1 MYVVLTSIPIDPA
14 RRTEA
19 LELVAELAEQSRAEP
34 GVVAY
39 HATTDVVDPNVV
51 RFVERYEDV
60 AALETHTETGH
71 YERFTDR
78 LPAFVDGEME
88 TTQLR
93 VDDEVLSASFGVDD
107 LD

>member
-1 MYVVLTSIPIDPA
+1 MYVVLTSVPVDPE

-19 LELVAELAEQSRAEP
+19 LELMDELAEQSRAEP
-34 GVVAY
+34 GTLAY
-39 HATTDVVDPNVV
+39 HATADLSDPNVV

-60 AALETHTETGH
+60 EAAEAHIETEH

-78 LPAFVDGEME
+78 LPEFVDGEME
-88 TTQLR
+88 TTQFQ
-93 VDDEVLSASFGVDD
+93 VGGDVHTHTFGVES